1 MRRYKPRKYKKI
13 MKYDVYCIGVTKK
26 LEKKTQMEAYS
37 AEEAERKA
45 ERFAKMAGLKFSHI
59 QVENE

>member
-1 MRRYKPRKYKKI
+1 